1 MGAMNEKFTIGLIQA
16 RSALP
21 GSTNRR
27 PGSPVLD
34 SEENLARASAKIREA
49 ADRGAQIVCTHELFR
64 SEYFCRTEDAD
75 LFNLAEAIPGPATEA
90 LSKVAREKK
99 IVIVA
104 SLFERRAPGIYHNT
118 CAVLDADGSLAGK
131 YRKMHIPD
139 DPLYYEKFYFTPG
152 DLGFP
157 SFDTRYGRVGVQICW
172 DQWYPEGARA
182 VSLQGAQVIFYPTS
196 IGWHPKEKAE
206 FGAAQLDAWRTI
218 QRGHAIANGVYVAVV
233 NRVGFEGSRLIPQA
247 PLTGDLGAPSGD
259 TGIEFWGNSFV
270 ADPFGAVV
278 AEAANDKEETLVV
291 ECDPAKSEDTR
302 RNWPFLRDRR
312 IDAYEPILSRWLGK

>member
-1 MGAMNEKFTIGLIQA
+1 VAEKFTIGLIQA
-16 RSALP
+16 RSTKDA
-21 GSTNRR
+21 
-27 PGSPVLD
+27 
-34 SEENLARASAKIREA
+34 EENLARVSAKIRET

-64 SEYFCRTEDAD
+64 SEYFCRTEDAE
-75 LFNLAEAIPGPATEA
+75 LFNLAEPVPGPTTEA
-90 LSKVAREKK
+90 LAKVAKEKK
-99 IVIVA
+99 VAIVA
-104 SLFERRAPGIYHNT
+104 SLFEKRAPGIYHNT
-118 CAVLDADGSLAGK
+118 CAVLDADGSFLGK

-157 SFDTRYGRVGVQICW
+157 NFDTRYGRIGVQICW
-172 DQWYPEGARA
+172 DQWYPEGARMVA
-182 VSLQGAQVIFYPTS
+182 LQGAQVIFYPTS

-233 NRVGFEGSRLIPQA
+233 NRVGFEGNPA
-247 PLTGDLGAPSGD
+247 AGDP
-259 TGIEFWGNSFV
+259 GIEFWGGSFV
-270 ADPFGAVV
+270 ADPFGKIV
-278 AEAANDKEETLVV
+278 AEASNDKEEVLVV